1 MDSEKT
7 ELSFR
12 HFAHDLKNIFSQT
25 LLNVELLRRNKLT
38 AKETAVILDRIKQS
52 TKLCEDILN
61 ESISPVKL
69 KTEFSDKININDLLN
84 DLIWEIKNLS
94 PNTIKV
100 NLNSDENLKLITGRY
115 VDFYRIFFNL
125 LNNSLQAMHS
135 DPVLNIKTSNSV
147 FNNNEYIE
155 VVIEDNGIGIKNE
168 NLGEIFKN
176 NFSTKSSNSN
186 SGLGLFIVK
195 SLIEKYSGFL
205 NVKSQYS
212 IGTEFRVTLPIK
224 RIVSKPVS
232 DSSKTILVGDDE
244 VVLCELLTELFNSY
258 GFNVIYTHN
267 GDEFLTALNNNKIDL
282 MIIDKNMPVV
292 NGLECLA
299 EINRLELDTP
309 VIFISGAGEIDFQKH
324 FNERPIKYYP
334 KPFDFE
340 VLLKYV
346 NKILL

>member
-12 HFAHDLKNIFSQT
+12 HFAHDLKNIFNQT

-38 AKETAVILDRIKQS
+38 KQETDIILDRIKLS

-61 ESISPVKL
+61 ESISPIKL
-69 KTEFSDKININDLLN
+69 KTESSDKININNLFD
-84 DLIWEIKNLS
+84 DLIWEIKNIS
-94 PNTIKV
+94 PNNIKV
-100 NLNSDENLKLITGRY
+100 NFNADENLKFITGRY

-135 DPVLNIKTSNSV
+135 DPVINIKTANT
-147 FNNNEYIE
+147 FYNNNEYIE

-168 NLGEIFKN
+168 NLSDIFKN
-176 NFSTKSSNSN
+176 NYSTRNKSSN

-195 SLIEKYSGFL
+195 TLIDKYSGFL

-224 RIVSKPVS
+224 RIVSKFVNET
-232 DSSKTILVGDDE
+232 SKTILIGDDE

-267 GDEFLTALNNNKIDL
+267 GDEFLSALNNNKIDL
-282 MIIDKNMPVV
+282 VIIDKNMPII
-292 NGLECLA
+292 NGLECL
-299 EINRLELDTP
+299 EKISTLKLDTQI
-309 VIFISGAGEIDFQKH
+309 IFISGSGEIDFHKYYKDG
-324 FNERPIKYYP
+324 PIKYFP

-340 VLLKYV
+340 MLLKYV
-346 NKILL
+346 NKILI

>member
-1 MDSEKT
+1 MDSDKT

-12 HFAHDLKNIFSQT
+12 HFAHDLKNIFNQT
-25 LLNVELLRRNKLT
+25 LLNIELLKKNTLT
-38 AKETAVILDRIKQS
+38 RKESELILDRIKQS

-69 KTEFSDKININDLLN
+69 KTESSDKININNLFH
-84 DLIWEIKNLS
+84 DLIWEINNLS
-94 PNTIKV
+94 PNKIKIIFTA
-100 NLNSDENLKLITGRY
+100 DENLKFITGRY

-135 DPVLNIKTSNSV
+135 DPVINIKTSNNF

-155 VVIEDNGIGIKNE
+155 VIIEDNGIGIKNE
-168 NLGEIFKN
+168 NLGNIFKN
-176 NFSTKSSNSN
+176 DFTTRSNNSN

-195 SLIEKYSGFL
+195 SLIDKYSGFL

-212 IGTEFRVTLPIK
+212 VGTEFRVTLPIK
-224 RIVSKPVS
+224 RIVAKFVN
-232 DSSKTILVGDDE
+232 DSSKTILIGDDE

-267 GDEFLTALNNNKIDL
+267 GDEFLTALQNNKIDL
-282 MIIDKNMPVV
+282 LIIDKNMPVV
-292 NGLECLA
+292 NGLECL
-299 EINRLELDTP
+299 EKISTLNLDAP
-309 VIFISGAGEIDFQKH
+309 IVFISGAGEIDFQKYYKKG
-324 FNERPIKYYP
+324 PIKYFP

-340 VLLKYV
+340 MLLKYV
-346 NKILL
+346 NKILI